1 MLPTEDFQE
10 VYDGVWG
17 FNAILASASLMC
29 VFYAFNFYSVLLG
42 TFNLAC
48 VICAQYAMR
57 ATMSVEVRRLGSSDV
72 EEVHT
77 IFRLFPLVFS
87 LEKVING
94 IRKKKSGSTT
104 NIAFS
109 DD

>member
-1 MLPTEDFQE
+1 MAVIFLQILSGIVLLPAEDFQE

-57 ATMSVEVRRLGSSDV
+57 ATMSVEVRTFHVKSTFFPSALYLGW
-72 EEVHT
+72 
-77 IFRLFPLVFS
+77 
-87 LEKVING
+87 
-94 IRKKKSGSTT
+94 KK
-104 NIAFS
+104 
-109 DD
+109 

>member
-1 MLPTEDFQE
+1 MLPAEDFQE

-17 FNAILASASLMC
+17 FNAILGSASLMC

-57 ATMSVEVRRLGSSDV
+57 ATMSVEVRSLPVKSTFFSV
-72 EEVHT
+72 
-77 IFRLFPLVFS
+77 IFF
-87 LEKVING
+87 
-94 IRKKKSGSTT
+94 
-104 NIAFS
+104 
-109 DD
+109 

>member
-1 MLPTEDFQE
+1 MLPAEDFQE

-57 ATMSVEVRRLGSSDV
+57 ATMSVEVRTFHVKSTFFG
-72 EEVHT
+72 
-77 IFRLFPLVFS
+77 PLLFS
-87 LEKVING
+87 LEKAINEIG
-94 IRKKKSGSTT
+94 KKKSG
-104 NIAFS
+104 NKYCLF
-109 DD
+109 